1 MRVETT
7 PGNWAWHGSIPVGSR
22 YTAGLAGQEFLD
34 TLRESGEIIA
44 SRCGACD
51 RTYVP
56 IALFCERCFA
66 QLDDRVTV
74 GPEGEVAAATVAHLD
89 LEGATLSDPQVWA
102 AVRLDGATSVLVHRG
117 LGDPDGWSVGR
128 RVRVKLAAD
137 RQGSI
142 LDIEGFEAL

>member
-34 TLRESGEIIA
+34 SLRDRGEIIA
-44 SRCGACD
+44 SRCNSCD

-56 IALFCERCFA
+56 ISLFCERCFA
-66 QLDDRVTV
+66 QLDERVTV
-74 GPEGEVAAATVAHLD
+74 GPEGEVAAVTAAHMDLD
-89 LEGATLSDPQVWA
+89 GTELIQPQIWA

-117 LGDPDGWSVGR
+117 LGDADRWSVGTR
-128 RVRVKLAAD
+128 ARVKLAAD